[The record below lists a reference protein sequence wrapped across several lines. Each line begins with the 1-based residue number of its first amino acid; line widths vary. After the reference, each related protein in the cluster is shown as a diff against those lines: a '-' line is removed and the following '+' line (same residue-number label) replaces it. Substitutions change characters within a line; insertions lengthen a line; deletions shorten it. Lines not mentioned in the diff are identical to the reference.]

1 MCNKLYILNI
11 SFLEYRRKDDL
22 VKLWCVFGSLFS
34 FGGLFGFIFIV
45 NFFYDVRLNL
55 LVQVMLILYWGI
67 REQEKVGFFVEY
79 MEYIIRMEVFVDVL
93 SE

>member
-45 NFFYDVRLNL
+45 NFFYDVRLYL
-55 LVQVMLILYWGI
+55 LV
-67 REQEKVGFFVEY
+67 
-79 MEYIIRMEVFVDVL
+79 
-93 SE
+93 